1 MTELKDVHHVPGQ
14 LCPVC
19 GYYANACGM
28 LDGESTPPSPG
39 DVVMCLA
46 CGAWL
51 VMTPTLHEEVLT
63 PEAFA
68 QLEPETITAL
78 LKMRRAWSTLPEYAR
93 RAMRQRGGR
102 A

>member
-1 MTELKDVHHVPGQ
+1 MSDYHDIPAQ

-19 GYYANACGM
+19 GYLADCASA

-39 DVVMCLA
+39 DIVMCLA

-51 VMTPTLHEEVLT
+51 VMTPTLHQEVLT
-63 PEAFA
+63 PAAFA
-68 QLEPETITAL
+68 QLETETITEL
-78 LKMRRAWSTLPEYAR
+78 LRMRRAWSQLPEYER